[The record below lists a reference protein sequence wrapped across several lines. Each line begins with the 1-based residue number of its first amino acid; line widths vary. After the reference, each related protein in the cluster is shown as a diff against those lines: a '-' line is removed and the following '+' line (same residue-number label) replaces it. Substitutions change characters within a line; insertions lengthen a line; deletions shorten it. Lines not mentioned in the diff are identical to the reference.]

1 MFRPQLSSEPRYARD
16 GENVEG
22 KRYYD
27 FGFPLSLVTVV
38 LGDEIQIT
46 SSRRDP
52 GAIGKVFLVRDF
64 VTRTMAI
71 HRRIIAELRE
81 PV

>member
-1 MFRPQLSSEPRYARD
+1 MFRPQLSSEPRYARE
-16 GENVEG
+16 GGNIEG

-27 FGFPLSLVTVV
+27 FGFPISLTTVV
-38 LGDEIQIT
+38 LGDEIEIT

-52 GAIGKVFLVRDF
+52 GGVGKLFLVKDF
-64 VTRTMAI
+64 VARTMAI